1 MEDAMEISNRRIREL
16 LEAHGGRKQGGA
28 TDSVEGIVSVTVDA
42 RLQLTS
48 VQLHD
53 KSLDEKRRSEIEKAI
68 VDAVNGARLK
78 ALKSATDS
86 LSRLQDSADW
96 KAAMDAGFGRK
107 SRG

>member
-1 MEDAMEISNRRIREL
+1 MDDAMDISSRRIREL
-16 LEAHGGRKQGGA
+16 LEAHGSRTQGA

-53 KSLDEKRRSEIEKAI
+53 KSLDDKRRAEIEKAI

-78 ALKSATDS
+78 ALKSATES
-86 LSRLQDSADW
+86 LTQLQDSADW
-96 KAAMDAGFGRK
+96 KAAMDGVFGRK
-107 SRG
+107 SRGE